1 MESHQTYHKPWLRN
15 IGILLEDVEKQ
26 KKERRITD
34 SRRKAIDERKL
45 LKGKTNKMANTG
57 GDMEKVKKE
66 YKDKD
71 KAVKKN

>member
-1 MESHQTYHKPWLRN
+1 
-15 IGILLEDVEKQ
+15 LLEDVEKQ

-34 SRRKAIDERKL
+34 STRKAIDERKL